1 MPAENEVDGD
11 ALLKL
16 TERAVELL
24 IPMVGPRMKFLTKLE
39 YLKAQPQT
47 EAETGDEQ
55 GQVGE
60 RAVAPGNDAEEGN
73 EQKGR
78 YAPIS

>member
-55 GQVGE
+55 VEE
-60 RAVAPGNDAEEGN
+60 RAVASGNDAEEGN

-78 YAPIS
+78 YVPIS

>member
-55 GQVGE
+55 VEE

-78 YAPIS
+78 YVPIS

>member
-55 GQVGE
+55 EGE

-78 YAPIS
+78 YGPIS

>member
-11 ALLKL
+11 AFLKL

-39 YLKAQPQT
+39 YLKAQPRT

-60 RAVAPGNDAEEGN
+60 RAVAPEGN

>member
-55 GQVGE
+55 VEE
-60 RAVAPGNDAEEGN
+60 RAVAPEGN

>member
-24 IPMVGPRMKFLTKLE
+24 IPMVKPRMKFLTKLE
-39 YLKAQPQT
+39 HLKAQLQT
-47 EAETGDEQ
+47 EVETGDEQ
-55 GQVGE
+55 VE
-60 RAVAPGNDAEEGN
+60 APGNDAEEGN

-78 YAPIS
+78 YMPIS